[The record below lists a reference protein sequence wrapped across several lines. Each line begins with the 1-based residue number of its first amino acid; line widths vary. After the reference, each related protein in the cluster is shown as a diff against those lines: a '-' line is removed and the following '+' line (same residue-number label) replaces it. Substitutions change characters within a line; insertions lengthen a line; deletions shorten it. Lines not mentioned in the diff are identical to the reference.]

1 MSFEDRI
8 RNIPPQNI
16 VKYLKLQG
24 WERNV
29 KFPNE
34 KLIVFD
40 GPIDISG
47 ERIQAVI
54 PSEQSFRDYFIR
66 IKELILSLSEIEE
79 REVDEVLSDILNP
92 NVDRLKIRVLSDIAK
107 SGSLPFSY
115 AAKLVKGLR
124 DFLVAA
130 ACVEENPQPFYRRA
144 TKVGM
149 DYANDCRFGQTQFGS
164 FIVTI
169 ESMVP
174 SPTQLTL
181 PLDSEIPANEHF
193 NRRVVKRI
201 QRGIGQLQSSLSA
214 GDISPI
220 VNEYKVGL
228 NANMCE
234 ALLELKGENVGIDL
248 EYSVDWSINLPKPNN
263 IPNVVKVTSEG
274 FDYLESAAKYLR
286 DEDESVE
293 KEIVG
298 NVTKLSFS
306 DIDNDENDYG
316 DRVITIRTDTPD
328 KVINVIVPLNLN
340 DYKLACDAHKD
351 MKKVSVIGM
360 LERVGNKW
368 RLMSPDGFKV
378 LD

>member
-1 MSFEDRI
+1 M
-8 RNIPPQNI
+8 
-16 VKYLKLQG
+16 
-24 WERNV
+24 